1 MRKLLG
7 FTGLLAVLLLALMAS
22 PVSAGSPVLTVATG
36 SYTLLGGHGANRT
49 QSFTVQQ
56 ASDGTVSGQVQL
68 NTFGGTIITGT
79 VNCFTRDG
87 NQAIVGGTFTK
98 FSGNPAEVGTS
109 FAFAIQDNP
118 DISTFIYFDLPDPYS
133 PGCDQLLG
141 FANEQNLN
149 SLLED
154 QGVSITKGN
163 IFIAPTS

>member
-56 ASDGTVSGQVQL
+56 SSDGTVMGQLQL
-68 NTFGGTIITGT
+68 NTFGGNIITGT
-79 VNCFTRDG
+79 VNCFTREG
-87 NQAIVGGTFTK
+87 NQAIVGGTFTE
-98 FSGNPAEVGTS
+98 FSQDPSQVGTS

-118 DISTFIYFDLPDPYS
+118 DVSTFVYFQLPDPYA

-141 FANEQNLN
+141 YTQEQDLN
-149 SLLED
+149 SLLQD
-154 QGVSITKGN
+154 QGVPISKGN
-163 IFIAPTS
+163 ILIAPH